1 MADFLRELAVGIGFQ
16 IDTTNLMSADR
27 MTDEFKAN
35 AIAAEGDMDK
45 LGVAV
50 TDLGSQATLGMGMA
64 ANAATGFQTEATGAK
79 IQLDELGKT
88 LKENRALIAG
98 AFAASAGAIGLSVK
112 TAADFEAAMSRV
124 GAVSRAS
131 DEDMRL
137 LSDTARELGA
147 TTVFSASQAAEGM
160 QYLAMAGFQTNEIIQ
175 AMPGLLDTA
184 AAAQLDL
191 GSASNIVSNILKGFD
206 ISAEHAGQVA
216 DVLTATFTTSN
227 TSLQS
232 LGESMKMV
240 APVAAGLGIS
250 VEETAAMVGK
260 LGDMGIQGS
269 MAGTALRTVL
279 TSLASPSSEA
289 AKQMSALGV
298 QVTDNSGNMLPMV
311 NIIDQLTRATAGMG
325 EAQRTAFLETLA
337 GRQGITSLTA
347 LMAVGA
353 DQIEDYT
360 ANLRD
365 SAGVAGDVARRQ
377 MDNLQGTMKELGSA
391 VEGAQIAIGTA
402 FIPVMRLGARIV
414 TALVTAFNKLPGPLQ
429 TTVAVGLG
437 AVAMLSGVALA
448 AGFIIPKLG
457 MLKSGFLLLKAPFTM
472 ITALGAKMGI
482 TLTASLWPVALGV
495 AAVVAGVLIAQDV
508 LMAFRGTGD
517 TLTARVFEWGAGVLG
532 FAITWE
538 EAVTNIKD
546 WFFGMV
552 DAFKANPIG
561 FLIDWSPFGLLKR
574 GVEALLGGFRDWLAD
589 KGIKLP
595 EFKVPSFPDLIEMA
609 SDTFDTFLTWLSEFD
624 LGSAIGTAIG
634 SAWDFVTKPL
644 ENFTQGIRDWLPF
657 SPAKEGPLSDLD
669 QVGTNFVD
677 TIAGGIQAAGTGAL
691 DDALIGA
698 LQVSPMADGLMSS
711 SGAVSAPRGMGGG
724 ISLDLVVNVDARG
737 ASEETAETIGETTAS
752 KIRDV
757 LDQWVTE
764 AFYSVAL
771 EEV

>member
-147 TTVFSASQAAEGM
+147 TAVFSASQAAEGM

-206 ISAEHAGQVA
+206 ISAEHTGQVA